1 MKYKNIMSETDKK
14 IYGDYEGAIE
24 SIREWSRNNRHEL
37 RRHLQASR
45 YAATLRA
52 MRNYFKTTLE
62 IIENEKNGEYEPR
75 PR

>member
-1 MKYKNIMSETDKK
+1 MKYKNVMCETDKK

-24 SIREWSRNNRHEL
+24 MIREWSRNNRLHPT
-37 RRHLQASR
+37 RYRQASK

-62 IIENEKNGEYEPR
+62 IIDNEKNGEYEAKPR
-75 PR
+75 